1 MSSWMND
8 AAVQNHNGA
17 GFNHLNDPNAG
28 AGILNP
34 SQFMTNSSSFDPS
47 QFQNQ
52 QLQQMQ
58 NGGMRN
64 PSPSFNQPVYQTNQV
79 IPSKRP
85 RPREDNMGTSP
96 RQTPGMIPQS
106 RSETPQQGAYPGFQ
120 PNNHLAPQHTP
131 QQNAYSHLQ
140 NGSGNASPSP
150 ILGNPLRS
158 GGGGVPQR
166 VSTASPHPFSPVG
179 QQFSVQGSP
188 VHSEHGR
195 VDGPQNIY
203 MPNNAF
209 AAGGFNQN
217 FTPPQG
223 RSSAPPQN
231 PMTAPQM
238 QQQQPHMQ
246 QQQQQQQ
253 QQQHNMYGQ
262 SQPQPQT
269 PQHPQQQSVEQQ
281 KMLYHLRLQQQIQ
294 QSNLLQAQARGQ
306 NISPNVNSMAKPSM
320 QGPNGQFAGM
330 RPQQMPMQR
339 PGNPEQFMKH
349 LVSFMQSKQLP
360 LDLNPIVGDRQI
372 NLVMLYMAV
381 QRLGGYRKVT
391 QQNGWPQVS
400 QALQFHPIQ
409 HPSAPQQ
416 LKGHY
421 ERNLLMFEEAWASQQ
436 RSRAVMMQQSM
447 GAQNAGMPGQQIS
460 PTKQMN
466 PQLQMQQN
474 AQFLQA
480 QQQRQQQQMAQQP
493 PQQQPH
499 LPQAQSTPVKQM
511 TPMHRPQSSLNGF
524 STPTPVPGQQ
534 HLATQGR
541 GSVPRADTMPQ
552 NGTLGP
558 TPTPAGPRGGSLPIT
573 SAQADILPPE
583 PPAPKEFMLSPI
595 LKPKVRIPETY
606 GGHDLGQLLR
616 LGTTITQFK
625 PDHPSVA
632 EMGTIDIHA
641 LTMSLA
647 SGIHAEVRLALDSL
661 ALISVEPRL
670 QLDLRACED
679 LVETLVDCAEAQVEL
694 LAEYAPEVSDD
705 LLINTYEDVVRA
717 CRSEHDN
724 LQEVPPFGSIEYELD
739 RSIDK
744 LICITTIMRN
754 LSFYESNHALLT
766 DETVINFLCS
776 VIKHLGTRNM
786 LLRTHL
792 NTLDFMKDVIIF
804 LSNLAQAI
812 ELPGREQGLSL
823 LHFLLAFAPSPP
835 PNVNGLEK
843 VIFATYDPS
852 FHRYLPPAVDSL
864 AKLLARDEPN
874 RKFYREIFSDDFTS
888 SPPYDLLTRSFGLAI
903 SPIPDYRQD
912 GKKANLQMILEARK
926 PYLMQGMLA
935 ADILSSLAPGFE
947 SGVAKSWLI
956 SEDGFAQNLCRLIV
970 QLCLDA
976 TPQVPHQRGQQPAA
990 KGVEDEILQ
999 HITLSGISVLR
1010 RLAEKVRDPDDAN
1023 SQIPMSSLP
1032 PKESLL
1038 DALKIVQPRL
1048 QGVLKHLCVYAGL
1061 DK

>member
-28 AGILNP
+28 AGMLNP
-34 SQFMTNSSSFDPS
+34 SAFMTNLSSFDPS

-85 RPREDNMGTSP
+85 RPTESGMATSP
-96 RQTPGMIPQS
+96 RQTPGMIAQP
-106 RSETPQQGAYPGFQ
+106 RSETPQQNAYPGFQ
-120 PNNHLAPQHTP
+120 PNNLAQHTP
-131 QQNAYSHLQ
+131 QQTAYSHLQ
-140 NGSGNASPSP
+140 NGSANASPSP
-150 ILGNPLRS
+150 ILGNQLRS
-158 GGGGVPQR
+158 TGVPQR

-179 QQFSVQGSP
+179 QQFSGQGSP

-195 VDGPQNIY
+195 VDGPQNMY

-209 AAGGFNQN
+209 APGFNQN
-217 FTPPQG
+217 FTSSQG

-231 PMTAPQM
+231 PMAASQM
-238 QQQQPHMQ
+238 QQPHL
-246 QQQQQQQ
+246 
-253 QQQHNMYGQ
+253 QQHNMYGQ
-262 SQPQPQT
+262 QQPQPQT
-269 PQHPQQQSVEQQ
+269 PQQPQQQTVEQQ
-281 KMLYHLRLQQQIQ
+281 KMLYHMRLQQQIQ
-294 QSNLLQAQARGQ
+294 QSNMLQAQARGQ
-306 NISPNVNSMAKPSM
+306 NMSPNVNPLVKPPM
-320 QGPNGQFAGM
+320 QGANGQFAGM

-339 PGNPEQFMKH
+339 PANPESFMKQ

-391 QQNGWPQVS
+391 QQNLWPQVS

-409 HPSAPQQ
+409 HQSAPQQ

-436 RSRAVMMQQSM
+436 RNRVAMMQQGM
-447 GAQNAGMPGQQIS
+447 GTNVGMPGQQMS

-474 AQFLQA
+474 QQFLQA

-493 PQQQPH
+493 LQQQAH
-499 LPQAQSTPVKQM
+499 LQQAAQSTPVKQM

-534 HLATQGR
+534 HMASQGR
-541 GSVPRADTMPQ
+541 GSISRSDSLAP
-552 NGTLGP
+552 NGTLTQ
-558 TPTPAGPRGGSLPIT
+558 TPTPASTRGASLPA
-573 SAQADILPPE
+573 AQADLAPE
-583 PPAPKEFMLSPI
+583 PPAPKEFALSPI

-606 GGHDLGQLLR
+606 GGHDIGQLLR
-616 LGTTITQFK
+616 LGTAIGQFR

-632 EMGTIDIHA
+632 DMGTIDIHA

-679 LVETLVDCAEAQVEL
+679 LVETLIDCAEAQVEL
-694 LAEYAPEVSDD
+694 LVEYAPEVSDD
-705 LLINTYEDVVRA
+705 LTINTYEDVVRA
-717 CRSEHDN
+717 CRSEHDT
-724 LQEVPPFGSIEYELD
+724 LQDVPVFGSIEYELD
-739 RSIDK
+739 RSIEK

-786 LLRTHL
+786 LLRTNL
-792 NTLDFMKDVIIF
+792 NTLDFMKDIIIF

-812 ELPGREQGLSL
+812 ELPGREQGLCL

-874 RKFYREIFSDDFTS
+874 RKFYREIFSDDVTS

-912 GKKANLQMILEARK
+912 GKKSNLAMILEARK

-947 SGVAKSWLI
+947 SGIAKSWLT
-956 SEDGFAQNLCRLIV
+956 SEDGFAQNLCRLTV

-976 TPQVPHQRGQQPAA
+976 TPQVPHQRGQQPVA
-990 KGVEDEILQ
+990 KGVEDEVLQ
-999 HITLSGISVLR
+999 QITLSGISVLR
-1010 RLAEKVRDPDDAN
+1010 RLAEKVRDPDDPK
-1023 SQIPMSSLP
+1023 SSIPLSSLP
-1032 PKESLL
+1032 PKEGLL